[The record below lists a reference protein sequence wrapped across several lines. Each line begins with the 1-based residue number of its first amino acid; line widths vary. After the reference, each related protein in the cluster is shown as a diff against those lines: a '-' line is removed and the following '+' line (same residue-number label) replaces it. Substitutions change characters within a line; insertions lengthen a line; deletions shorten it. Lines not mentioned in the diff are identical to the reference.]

1 MIDVEVL
8 GIDEVNARLEAM
20 TKTLGTAEVSRV
32 YLAAARAVRDAAKAE
47 APVSRWPKKD
57 GAGRLRESIVALSGR
72 RWAETLGPA
81 AVARVNV
88 KKGRG
93 ARAPHAHLAEFGT
106 EGVRRPKKAGRM
118 RFAAPGGGWLAPK
131 TVGRMPANRFWQ
143 RAVERS
149 GSAALEMAARETLRI
164 IQRAADGA

>member
-1 MIDVEVL
+1 MIEVELL
-8 GIDEVNARLEAM
+8 GIEEVNARLEAM
-20 TKTLGTAEVSRV
+20 TASLGTAEMSRV

-93 ARAPHAHLAEFGT
+93 WRAPHAHLAEFGT
-106 EGVRRPKKAGRM
+106 QGVRRPKKAGRM
-118 RFAAPGGGWLAPK
+118 RFAGLSGGWVTPR
-131 TVGRMPANRFWQ
+131 TVGRMPANQFWK
-143 RAVERS
+143 RAVDRS
-149 GSAALEMAARETLRI
+149 GTAALELAKRETLKI
-164 IQRAADGA
+164 IQKAADGG